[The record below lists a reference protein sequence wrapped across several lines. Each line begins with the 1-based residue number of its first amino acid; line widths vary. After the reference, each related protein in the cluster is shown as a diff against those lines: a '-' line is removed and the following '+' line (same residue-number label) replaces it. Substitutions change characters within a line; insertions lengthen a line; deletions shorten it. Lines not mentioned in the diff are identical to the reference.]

1 MSDKAAILSNPQ
13 TDPVRDIK
21 TSQERPHL
29 QNKDKKNSSPYFI
42 QPKLTVGA
50 PDDPYEKEADSVA
63 DRIMRMPQ
71 RSKIESKDEEEI
83 QTKPND
89 QIMQLKCAECER
101 EDKLQKKSISETIND
116 NQIARKISVEDPD
129 SMIPNPG
136 G

>member
-71 RSKIESKDEEEI
+71 R
-83 QTKPND
+83 
-89 QIMQLKCAECER
+89 
-101 EDKLQKKSISETIND
+101 
-116 NQIARKISVEDPD
+116 
-129 SMIPNPG
+129 
-136 G
+136 